1 MHNMK
6 RVIRNRALVGMLS
19 AFLLMSGTSYSS
31 VSVYAADGYDQGK
44 EAASLTTDYTINNW
58 GSGYQVLI
66 KVKFETK
73 K

>member
-31 VSVYAADGYDQGK
+31 VSVYAADGSNGK
-44 EAASLTTDYTINNW
+44 FIGLDHVVALGDN
-58 GSGYQVLI
+58 G
-66 KVKFETK
+66 ETVTAYYR
-73 K
+73 